1 MGEASRTPR
10 RVSPAFAP
18 SQLPKLCAPLR
29 GACGGRARIA
39 FRYGHRRDDQN
50 VVVLMPFC
58 HKHRSFQEQWPLLVW
73 CIAGP
78 LVIFAIG
85 AAHTIFFDGH
95 PMVLGVVLAVLIAI
109 FVGVFAWLILESRRI
124 RVSRSMCGISFWS
137 GCDKVYSSLRGN
149 VRPRGETYRRL
160 LGRPLLAARDCRITW
175 AGRKN
180 GRLGGGCDGMTQRME
195 DFKRRDSRR
204 DAGEDYCRASIVRDR
219 WAPWARRPAS

>member
-1 MGEASRTPR
+1 MEPSSNPYISPSASRGRGKSLR
-10 RVSPAFAP
+10 RGGFRLRLHR
-18 SQLPKLCAPLR
+18 QLPKLCAL
-29 GACGGRARIA
+29 CGEPAAVERRIA
-39 FRYGHRRDDQN
+39 FSYGHRRDDQN

-124 RVSRSMCGISFWS
+124 RVSR
-137 GCDKVYSSLRGN
+137 LN
-149 VRPRGETYRRL
+149 VRDIVLVG
-160 LGRPLLAARDCRITW
+160 LAPKFIRACEEMYDREAKPT
-175 AGRKN
+175 
-180 GRLGGGCDGMTQRME
+180 E
-195 DFKRRDSRR
+195 DFLD
-204 DAGEDYCRASIVRDR
+204 GLC
-219 WAPWARRPAS
+219 